1 MNSSERRLK
10 FKESCLKQ
18 EHKALFTP
26 NNVINLSIVYEL
38 DGWSRDLNTDF
49 TLKDCLKLK
58 LLIQMNANLADTVW
72 DLIRVQNFYYLM
84 VAWEKM
90 SLFLEL
96 I

>member
-18 EHKALFTP
+18 EDKALFTP

-49 TLKDCLKLK
+49 TIKDCLKPK
-58 LLIQMNANLADTVW
+58 LLIQINANIADTVW

-84 VAWEKM
+84 VAWEKFL
-90 SLFLEL
+90 LFLEL